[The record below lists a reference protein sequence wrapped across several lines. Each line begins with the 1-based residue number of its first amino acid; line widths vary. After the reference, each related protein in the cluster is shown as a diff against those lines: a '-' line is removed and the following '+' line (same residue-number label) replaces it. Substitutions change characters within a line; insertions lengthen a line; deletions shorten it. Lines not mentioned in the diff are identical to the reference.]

1 MKVGRG
7 ELDLDPFLIVMLGME
22 LFEQRAVIGD

>member
-7 ELDLDPFLIVMLGME
+7 ELDLDPFLVVVLGME

>member
-7 ELDLDPFLIVMLGME
+7 ELDLDPFLDVMLGME